1 LSHGSEEATTR
12 IARAWPAAGRGDH
25 GAPQVVRWLPRSPEW
40 LSGELLA
47 RTQEVWSE
55 VAGRPISHD
64 ETIEILINVRRP
76 AEVLLDLED
85 EPSWLQ
91 ALRPLLPVA
100 WRTAWR

>member
-1 LSHGSEEATTR
+1 
-12 IARAWPAAGRGDH
+12 
-25 GAPQVVRWLPRSPEW
+25 
-40 LSGELLA
+40 
-47 RTQEVWSE
+47 